1 MNRLSRGLCYGRG
14 KVNPEFEDCLKNNK
28 IRKFTQGKS
37 LVKKELDTSEKDLV
51 EARESL
57 EREKFKWATIQ
68 AYYSMFH
75 SARALLY
82 NKSYREKSHYC
93 LIVALNS
100 LYVETGKL
108 SVPFVEG
115 LQRGKRLR
123 EDADYYEE
131 WSKMGAE
138 EMVNTAKEFLEAT
151 KKLVSF

>member
-1 MNRLSRGLCYGRG
+1 M
-14 KVNPEFEDCLKNNK
+14 NPEFEDCLKKNK
-28 IRKFTQGKS
+28 IRRFAQGKS
-37 LVKKELDTSEKDLV
+37 LVEKELDTAAKDFS

-82 NKSYREKSHYC
+82 DKNYREKSHYC
-93 LIVALNS
+93 LIIALKS

-108 SVPFVEG
+108 SISFIEG

-123 EDADYYEE
+123 EDADYYND
-131 WSKMGAE
+131 WSKIGAE
-138 EMVNTAKEFLEAT
+138 EMVNMAKEFLEAVKT
-151 KKLVSF
+151 LVSL